1 MLRFL
6 KRAAAQASDEEL
18 LQQYRSGHDLEALG
32 LLYERY
38 VELVYGVCLKYLKD
52 ETEAEDAVMAIFEE
66 LVEKSKKSEVREF
79 RPWLYVL
86 AKNHCLMALR
96 KAGRNFTVPAD
107 PALMQSD
114 AFWHPDME
122 GEDEATA
129 ARLQKCMERLPPQQ
143 KQCIDLFYLQGHTYK
158 GIADMQGE
166 DMGTVRSH
174 IQNGRRNLRKCME
187 SEARRPD

>member
-1 MLRFL
+1 MFRFL

-18 LQQYRSGHDLEALG
+18 LQQHRSGKDLEALG

-38 VELVYGVCLKYLKD
+38 VELVYGVCLKYFKD

-107 PALMQSD
+107 PAFMQSD
-114 AFWHPDME
+114 EFLHPDGE
-122 GEDEATA
+122 GMDEEVS
-129 ARLQKCMERLPPQQ
+129 ARLAKCMEQLPPQQ
-143 KQCIDLFYLQGHTYK
+143 KLCIDLFYLQGRSYK
-158 GIADMQGE
+158 GIADIQGE
-166 DMGTVRSH
+166 DVGTVRSN
-174 IQNGRRNLRKCME
+174 IQNGRRNLKKCM
-187 SEARRPD
+187 SKTR